1 MSREKLR
8 SIWSQLPALGALAL
22 GFGALLGQDVR
33 AEVPLVQPAES
44 LKPQATRS
52 DEVAVR
58 LDGDTIL
65 ISQDGRAFEELRLGN
80 TAEAAHLKR
89 LLRDAGA
96 VGQAVSVPVGAMI
109 VASGGGSGKGE
120 KPKQQ
125 SSQRS
130 STPPADSGKS
140 K

>member
-1 MSREKLR
+1 MSREKLK
-8 SIWSQLPALGALAL
+8 SIWSQLPAWGALML
-22 GFGALLGQDVR
+22 GFGALLGQDARADVAQVR
-33 AEVPLVQPAES
+33 PS
-44 LKPQATRS
+44 KPQATRS

-58 LDGDTIL
+58 LDGDTIF
-65 ISQDGRAFEELRLGN
+65 ISQDGRVFEEVHLGN
-80 TAEAAHLKR
+80 TAEAVHLKQ

-96 VGQAVSVPVGAMI
+96 PGQAVSVPVGAMI

-125 SSQRS
+125 SSHRPAA
-130 STPPADSGKS
+130 PPSDAGKS

>member
-1 MSREKLR
+1 MSREKLKN
-8 SIWSQLPALGALAL
+8 IWSQLPAWGALVL
-22 GFGALLGQDVR
+22 GFGALLGQDAR
-33 AEVPLVQPAES
+33 ANTPQVQPS
-44 LKPQATRS
+44 KPQAARS

-58 LDGDTIL
+58 LDGETIL
-65 ISQDGRAFEELRLGN
+65 ISQDGRTFEELRLGN

-96 VGQAVSVPVGAMI
+96 VEQAVSVPVGAMI
-109 VASGGGSGKGE
+109 VASGGGSGKGL

-125 SSQRS
+125 TSQS